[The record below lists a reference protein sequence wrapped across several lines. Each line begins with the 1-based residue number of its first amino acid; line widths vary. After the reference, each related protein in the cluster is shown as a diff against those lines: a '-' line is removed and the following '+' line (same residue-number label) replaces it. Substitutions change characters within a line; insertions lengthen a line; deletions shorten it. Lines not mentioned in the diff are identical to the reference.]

1 MKIEIFYSEVSNFIK
16 KNHNID
22 LNISYKSPTKIHI
35 TGSKTLINIDTDLEI
50 VARRKSS
57 IDVKHEITSL
67 LGLTVL
73 SFLKSI
79 KGIDDLG
86 ERTLAF
92 RFGQMDGLGEVF
104 RIMELVDL
112 SFFETGIKIE
122 IKERIKK

>member
-16 KNHNID
+16 KNHNTD
-22 LNISYKSPTKIHI
+22 LNISYKSPTKVHV

-50 VARRKSS
+50 MARRKSS
-57 IDVKHEITSL
+57 IDVKYGITSL

-79 KGIDDLG
+79 KGVDDLG
-86 ERTLAF
+86 EQTLAF

-104 RIMELVDL
+104 KVMELVDF

-122 IKERIKK
+122 INERLQK

>member
-22 LNISYKSPTKIHI
+22 LNITYKSPTKVHV
-35 TGSKTLINIDTDLEI
+35 TGSKTLIKIDTDLEI

-57 IDVKHEITSL
+57 IDVKHGLTSL

-73 SFLKSI
+73 SFLKNI

-86 ERTLAF
+86 EQTLAF

-104 RIMELVDL
+104 KVMELVDL

-122 IKERIKK
+122 LKERI

>member
-50 VARRKSS
+50 VARRRSS

-104 RIMELVDL
+104 KIMELEGFR
-112 SFFETGIKIE
+112 FFETGIMIE
-122 IKERIKK
+122 IKERI

>member
-22 LNISYKSPTKIHI
+22 LNITYKSPTKVHV
-35 TGSKTLINIDTDLEI
+35 TGSKTLIKIDTDLEI

-57 IDVKHEITSL
+57 IDVKHGITSI

-86 ERTLAF
+86 EQTLAF
-92 RFGQMDGLGEVF
+92 RFGQMDGLEGVF
-104 RIMELVDL
+104 KVMELVDL

-122 IKERIKK
+122 LKERI

>member
-1 MKIEIFYSEVSNFIK
+1 MKIEISYSEVSNFIK

-50 VARRKSS
+50 VARRRSS
-57 IDVKHEITSL
+57 IDVKHGITSL

-86 ERTLAF
+86 EQTLAF
-92 RFGQMDGLGEVF
+92 RFGQMDGIGEVF
-104 RIMELVDL
+104 KVMELVGL
-112 SFFETGIKIE
+112 SFFETGIIVE
-122 IKERIKK
+122 IKERI

>member
-104 RIMELVDL
+104 KIMELVDL
-112 SFFETGIKIE
+112 RFFETGIIVE
-122 IKERIKK
+122 IKERI

>member
-16 KNHNID
+16 KNHYTD
-22 LNISYKSPTKIHI
+22 LNISYKSPTKVHV

-50 VARRKSS
+50 MARRKSS
-57 IDVKHEITSL
+57 IDVKYGITSL

-79 KGIDDLG
+79 KGVDDLG
-86 ERTLAF
+86 EQTLAF

-104 RIMELVDL
+104 KVMELVDF

>member
-57 IDVKHEITSL
+57 IDVKHGITSI

-86 ERTLAF
+86 EQTLAF
-92 RFGQMDGLGEVF
+92 RFGQMDGLEGVF
-104 RIMELVDL
+104 KVMELVDL

-122 IKERIKK
+122 LKERI

>member
-50 VARRKSS
+50 VARRRSS
-57 IDVKHEITSL
+57 IDVKHGITSL

-79 KGIDDLG
+79 KGIEDLG
-86 ERTLAF
+86 EQTLAF
-92 RFGQMDGLGEVF
+92 RFGQMDGLGEIF
-104 RIMELVDL
+104 KTLQL
-112 SFFETGIKIE
+112 KNFTFTETGLIIE
-122 IKERIKK
+122 VVER